1 MPPKD
6 DCCQTNYFTIP
17 ASRVVVALLYKYV
30 TGAREMRRQENF
42 NLDLESD
49 CFEDQKWFGVIPGV
63 HVAQVGKP
71 CVRVKVRCSCWT
83 KKGGHFHI
91 LVQLCWENDLSIL
104 IMIFVWLFLLVF
116 LNFIFLSCLDWAC
129 GQRCYLMKYFNFIG
143 CKVITSSKKG
153 VDLWSVKDVSCWR
166 LVCVAKVVVWL
177 LISMRVVTDVQMT
190 IFPKVWSVTRIAV
203 KCILL

>member
-17 ASRVVVALLYKYV
+17 ASRVVIALLYKYV
-30 TGAREMRRQENF
+30 TGTREMRRQENF
-42 NLDLESD
+42 NLD

-83 KKGGHFHI
+83 EKGGHLHI

-104 IMIFVWLFLLVF
+104 IVIFFWLFLLVF
-116 LNFIFLSCLDWAC
+116 LNFIFLSCLDWTC

-153 VDLWSVKDVSCWR
+153 VDLWSVEDVSGWR
-166 LVCVAKVVVWL
+166 LVCGAKVVVWL
-177 LISMRVVTDVQMT
+177 LIGMRVATDVATNDNIPQSL
-190 IFPKVWSVTRIAV
+190 VRN
-203 KCILL
+203 